1 MSGPAR
7 QAQLA
12 RHVSHK
18 TQSRVLSPKILRKG
32 LTLMKAHVVGISL
45 ASLLMSAAAFA
56 ASTDAN
62 TVVAPPPDWHAATLA
77 DLQEMHDRIEAN
89 TPGPVDPRNPQY
101 KVWLKQ
107 GLIEAQKLAQSST
120 SKAQYVRALRLYA
133 NGFRDGHVQVGAKG
147 DNALIWPGFLT
158 ILGDDNR
165 TRVAAVGAGAPVE
178 VGDELKGCDGLTAD
192 ELTRQRVDRFRYN
205 PDIPHS
211 RASQSYRLFY
221 TLADD
226 PDLIK
231 SCTFKHGDEERT
243 VELQW
248 HAVDDKTLSK
258 AIDALPGG
266 VTPSFG
272 VRQVDGVW
280 FVSVPSFNEPAATM
294 QPLVD
299 GVRSNIEALRQAPV
313 VVIDVRGNGGGNST
327 WGSKLAA
334 TLWDEQSVDLIE
346 RSFDWTTDWR
356 ASRLNI
362 DLTRANAA
370 KAAAQGLA
378 EDAAFRTKMADAM
391 QHALERGVALATSPE
406 PPTTR
411 GLPEGTKSPFKGRV
425 FLLTDTRCASA
436 CLDFADI
443 VLRLPNVAHAGLP
456 TSGDAVYIDVVERD
470 FTSGLGGMAWPIK
483 VYRNRVRGNNA
494 YYTPRYRW
502 PGGPMED
509 QAVAH
514 WLSGLR

>member
-1 MSGPAR
+1 
-7 QAQLA
+7 
-12 RHVSHK
+12 
-18 TQSRVLSPKILRKG
+18 
-32 LTLMKAHVVGISL
+32 MKARIVGISL
-45 ASLLMSAAAFA
+45 ACLLTSAAALA
-56 ASTDAN
+56 ASTGAS
-62 TVVAPPPDWHAATLA
+62 TIAASPPDWRAATLA
-77 DLQEMHDRIEAN
+77 DLQEMHDRIAAN

-101 KVWLKQ
+101 KVWLEQ
-107 GLIEAQKLAQSST
+107 GLIEAQTLAQSST

-133 NGFRDGHVQVGAKG
+133 NGFRDGHVQVGANG
-147 DNALIWPGFLT
+147 DSSFIWPGFLT
-158 ILGDDNR
+158 VLGDDNR
-165 TRVAAVGAGAPVE
+165 TRVAAVGADAPVQ
-178 VGDELKGCDGLTAD
+178 VGDELTGCDGLDAD
-192 ELTRQRVDRFRYN
+192 ALTRERVDRFRYN

-211 RASQSYRLFY
+211 RANQSYRLFY

-231 SCTFKHGDEERT
+231 SCSFKHGNGEQT
-243 VELQW
+243 VALRWQS
-248 HAVDDKTLSK
+248 VDDKTLSK

-280 FVSVPSFNEPAATM
+280 FVSAPSFNKPAATM
-294 QPLVD
+294 QPLLD
-299 GVRSNIEALRQAPV
+299 SVRSHINALRQAPV
-313 VVIDVRGNGGGNST
+313 VVIDVRGNGGGNSS

-334 TLWDEQSVDLIE
+334 ALWDEKSVDLIE

-370 KAAAQGLA
+370 KSAAQGLA

-391 QHALERGVALATSPE
+391 QRALERGEALVTSPE
-406 PPTTR
+406 PPTTQ
-411 GLPEGTKSPFKGRV
+411 GLPTGAKSPFKGRV

-443 VLRLPNVAHAGLP
+443 VLRLPGVAHAGLP
-456 TSGDAVYIDVVERD
+456 TSGDAVYIDVVEKD
-470 FTSGLGGMAWPIK
+470 FASGLGGMAWPIK
-483 VYRNRVRGNNA
+483 VYRNRIRSNNA

-509 QAVAH
+509 PAVAH
-514 WLSGLR
+514 WLSGLRQRTS